1 MSEFVLQDNMEAA
14 ASGSNNQSLNFISR
28 EHMLFAT
35 PFWQTKV
42 EGVDNEPIKKYCYK
56 LKDKTKG
63 VIISNRGGFHSQE
76 VLKPLPDALQNF
88 FNQVTL
94 WANNYC
100 AQITNINDLVIGNW
114 WVNINPKFT
123 YNRRHDHQKS
133 ILSGVYYV
141 DCEGKDIGHLIVER
155 DDNMEF
161 FAGRYQNS
169 SPICL
174 NSFRMLPY
182 TGFLLMFPA
191 WTHHSVEANLEDRD
205 RISIAFNLVDPQMGD
220 SGHDVVHTR
229 VHNNTYG

>member
-1 MSEFVLQDNMEAA
+1 MSDGFVLQEPKQQPQKK
-14 ASGSNNQSLNFISR
+14 QSKLNFISR

-42 EGVDNEPIKKYCYK
+42 EGVDNEPIKKYCYEMREK
-56 LKDKTKG
+56 KPG
-63 VIISNRGGFHSQE
+63 VIISNRGGWHSKDILE
-76 VLKPLPDALQNF
+76 PVPDELQNF
-88 FNQVTL
+88 FNQVTM
-94 WANNYC
+94 WANSYC

-114 WVNINPKFT
+114 WVNINPKYT
-123 YNRRHDHQKS
+123 YNRTHDHQRS

-141 DCEGKDIGHLIVER
+141 DCEGENIGNLVVER

-174 NSFRMLPY
+174 NTFRMLPY

-191 WTHHSVEANLEDRD
+191 WTYHSVEANLEDRD
-205 RISIAFNLVDPQMGD
+205 RISIAFNLVDPQEPGQRYD
-220 SGHDVVHTR
+220 
-229 VHNNTYG
+229 